1 MAKLLGNNPL
11 VDSAGNPLSSL
22 SDINSLKSE
31 EKISIYGSLL
41 PPRLLSMLDI
51 SANDLHQAVHE
62 RKVRILAPTELPI
75 VQIEALLHPDDADPI
90 FFLEM
95 SDTPFQQIELCFCII
110 RDPSAPRFDVDIDR
124 KGRTNCFTS
133 QVRNIPE
140 EIRAMEA
147 GLHPNQTSSGLNMF
161 GELLPLVEHLT
172 DSLGMDMIVADL
184 LTYCNAIRYEQLG
197 FDYQSGMRLMLAID
211 REFQPGGRYFQKLD
225 GSTPFRQPGMEK
237 TVRGR
242 SWAIYDGILDEPWDN
257 VQIYKIVGTHAGINT
272 FPGRERSRN
281 N

>member
-1 MAKLLGNNPL
+1 MAKLPGNSQL
-11 VDSAGNPLSSL
+11 VDPIGNPLSSL
-22 SDINSLKSE
+22 SDINNLKPE
-31 EKISIYGSLL
+31 EKISIYGRLL
-41 PPRLLSMLDI
+41 PSRLLELLSI
-51 SANDLHQAVHE
+51 SADNLQQAVHD
-62 RKVRILAPTELPI
+62 RKFRILAPAELPI
-75 VQIEALLHPDDADPI
+75 VQIEAYLNNDDTDPV

-110 RDPSAPRFDVDIDR
+110 RDPTAPRFDVDIDR
-124 KGRTNCFTS
+124 KGKTNCFTS

-140 EIRAMEA
+140 ELRAMRA
-147 GLHPNQTSSGLNMF
+147 GLHPNQTSRGMNMF
-161 GELLPLVEHLT
+161 GELLPLVELLT

-197 FDYQSGMRLMLAID
+197 FDYQSGMRLMLEID
-211 REFQPGGRYFQKLD
+211 REFQPGGRYFKRLD

-257 VQIYKIVGTHAGINT
+257 VKIYKMIGIHAGINT
-272 FPGRERSRN
+272 FPGRELSRQA
-281 N
+281 